1 MVGIQLAVL
10 WGIPARLLHP
20 DPQDAFL
27 HCPLQQQSWAWKVE
41 PSPTRRRPASQGTGS
56 CWNGNELLT

>member
-20 DPQDAFL
+20 DPSGCISAL
-27 HCPLQQQSWAWKVE
+27 SPAAAELGLERGAQSH
-41 PSPTRRRPASQGTGS
+41 
-56 CWNGNELLT
+56 

>member
-10 WGIPARLLHP
+10 WASLPGCCTLT
-20 DPQDAFL
+20 PQDAFL